1 MAENTQLLRTQT
13 TAPLSEARER
23 LSEIVDDVATTGA
36 DLVITKHGRPMAVV
50 ISYDEYESL
59 IETLNILSD
68 AKTMSALAEAESD
81 LDTGDID
88 SIKSRRLAKNLWVL
102 LGGRDQYASAGL
114 IG

>member
-1 MAENTQLLRTQT
+1 MYKSLYNSVVTENNQLLRTQT

-68 AKTMSALAEAESD
+68 AETMSALAEAESD
-81 LDTGDID
+81 LDTGDIE
-88 SIKSRRLAKNLWVL
+88 VL
-102 LGGRDQYASAGL
+102 R
-114 IG
+114 

>member
-1 MAENTQLLRTQT
+1 MYKSLYNSVVTENNQLLRTQT

-50 ISYDEYESL
+50 IGYDEYESL

-68 AKTMSALAEAESD
+68 AETMSALAEAESD
-81 LDTGDID
+81 LKTGDIE
-88 SIKSRRLAKNLWVL
+88 VL
-102 LGGRDQYASAGL
+102 R
-114 IG
+114 

>member
-1 MAENTQLLRTQT
+1 MTENTQLLRTQT

-50 ISYDEYESL
+50 IGYDEYESL

-68 AKTMSALAEAESD
+68 PDTISALAEAESD
-81 LDTGDID
+81 LEAGNIE
-88 SIKSRRLAKNLWVL
+88 VL
-102 LGGRDQYASAGL
+102 R
-114 IG
+114 